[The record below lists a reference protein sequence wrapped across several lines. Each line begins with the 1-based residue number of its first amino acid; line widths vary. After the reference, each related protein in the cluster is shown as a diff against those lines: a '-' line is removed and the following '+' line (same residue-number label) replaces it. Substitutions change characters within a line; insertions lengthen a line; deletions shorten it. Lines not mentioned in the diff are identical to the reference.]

1 MIEEQKP
8 EPPNCQQCRRNP
20 ATHKTPV
27 SKGVG
32 FRWKCDACFKRLMES
47 GFKKPKGKSNG

>member
-47 GFKKPKGKSNG
+47 GFKKPKGKNNG